1 MTDVRVLDRD
11 PVYGAVN
18 LAQALLAHPADARP
32 KAEARS

>member
-18 LAQALLAHPADARP
+18 LAQALRSPP
-32 KAEARS
+32 AEARLTAGAR